1 MDIIISGCEKDTNL
15 YKDYATC
22 DKNVNV
28 VATTY
33 TNEET
38 IQQFLEKIPDLLIL
52 DTTTHNINAL
62 YVLSQLSKYDKEIG
76 HKIVL
81 IIDST
86 QISFFDTN
94 SFLCVLDKP
103 ITQEKILG
111 SLYKIKPAQQPKLT
125 PNDVKKLFLNL
136 KIELY
141 SNGIHYLIE
150 AIILAAEN
158 HRLLQNLQE
167 IYEKIGI
174 KHEIPYDKVKW
185 SIRSAVD
192 TINKYA
198 DLDLFNS
205 VFKYYDD
212 TRALTPKYFIRLVLY
227 YFDIDADE

>member
-1 MDIIISGCEKDTNL
+1 MDIIISSCKKDTEL
-15 YKDYATC
+15 IKEYATF

-28 VATTY
+28 VATAT
-33 TNEET
+33 TNEEI
-38 IQQFLEKIPDLLIL
+38 IQQFLEKNPDLLIL
-52 DTTTHNINAL
+52 DTTTPNINSL
-62 YVLSQLSKYDKEIG
+62 YVLSQLATYDSDIG
-76 HKIVL
+76 HKVVL
-81 IIDST
+81 IT
-86 QISFFDTN
+86 ISNQFQVVDAN
-94 SFLCVLDKP
+94 KFLCVIDKP
-103 ITQEKILG
+103 INKEKILG
-111 SLYKIKPAQQPKLT
+111 SLYKIKPAQQPKLI

-150 AIILAAEN
+150 AIIMAAEN

-167 IYEKIGI
+167 IYEKIGL
-174 KHEIPYDKVKW
+174 KHDIPYDKVKW

-198 DLDLFNS
+198 DLDVFNS

>member
-1 MDIIISGCEKDTNL
+1 MDIIISGCEKDTNI
-15 YKDYATC
+15 YKDFAKY
-22 DKNVNV
+22 DKNANV

-38 IQQFLEKIPDLLIL
+38 IQQFLEKNPDLLIL

-62 YVLSQLSKYDKEIG
+62 YVLSQLSNYDKEVG
-76 HKIVL
+76 HKVVL
-81 IIDST
+81 ITDSS
-86 QISFFDTN
+86 QFSIVN
-94 SFLCVLDKP
+94 VNQFLCVLDKP

-150 AIILAAEN
+150 AIIMAAEN

-174 KHEIPYDKVKW
+174 KHDIPYDKVKW

>member
-1 MDIIISGCEKDTNL
+1 MDIIISSCEKSTIL
-15 YKDYATC
+15 YKNFVTY
-22 DKNVNV
+22 DKNANV

-38 IQQFLEKIPDLLIL
+38 IQQFLEKNPDLLIL

-62 YVLSQLSKYDKEIG
+62 YVLAQLSNYDKGIG
-76 HKIVL
+76 NKVVL
-81 IIDST
+81 ITNPAQYSLI
-86 QISFFDTN
+86 DTN
-94 SFLCVLDKP
+94 SFLCVLEKP
-103 ITQEKILG
+103 ITQEKILK
-111 SLYKIKPAQQPKLT
+111 SLYKIKTVQKPKLT

-150 AIILAAEN
+150 AIIMAAEK

-174 KHEIPYDKVKW
+174 KHSIPYDKIKW

-198 DLDLFNS
+198 DLNLFNS

-212 TRALTPKYFIRLVLY
+212 TRAITPKYFIRLVLY

>member
-1 MDIIISGCEKDTNL
+1 MDVMISSCKKDTNL
-15 YKDYATC
+15 IKEYAVL
-22 DKNVNV
+22 DSNVNV
-28 VATTY
+28 VCTSS
-33 TNEET
+33 TNEGT
-38 IQQFLEKIPDLLIL
+38 IQHFLEFNPDLLIL
-52 DTTTHNINAL
+52 DTTTPNINTI
-62 YVLSQLSKYDKEIG
+62 YVLSQLATYDSEIG
-76 HKIVL
+76 HKVVL
-81 IIDST
+81 ITDLNQF
-86 QISFFDTN
+86 QIVDT
-94 SFLCVLDKP
+94 SKFLSVINKP

-111 SLYKIKPAQQPKLT
+111 SLYKIKPAQQVKLT

-150 AIILAAEN
+150 AIIMAAEN

-167 IYEKIGI
+167 IYEKIGM
-174 KHEIPYDKVKW
+174 KHDIPYDKVKW

-198 DLDLFNS
+198 DLDVFNS
-205 VFKYYDD
+205 FFKYYDD